1 MSSKK
6 TRMILTNT
14 ELILNI
20 SAMKKTIKGFNIMTK
35 AKNAEEFIAQHRQ
48 AIAQNP
54 ECGNSHYNLAVA
66 LMGQKQYDEAEKHLY
81 EAIECSQGLVEAYV
95 ALGGIA
101 LQRGDLD
108 GCLTHNRSAVKARP
122 GFSEGWG
129 QCLFNQRHG

>member
-20 SAMKKTIKGFNIMTK
+20 SARKKTLKGFTIMTK

-108 GCLTHNRSAVKARP
+108 GCLAHNRSAVKARP

-129 QCLFNQRHG
+129 NIG